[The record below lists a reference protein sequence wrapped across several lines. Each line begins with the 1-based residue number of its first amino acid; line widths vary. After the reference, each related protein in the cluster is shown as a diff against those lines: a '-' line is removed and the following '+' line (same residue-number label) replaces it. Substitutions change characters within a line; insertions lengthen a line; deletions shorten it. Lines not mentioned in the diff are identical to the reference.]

1 MTGRDV
7 LPDVLGLVARAK
19 NNRCGSLE
27 GLVYEG
33 FARNRC
39 RCMRDKIGQIDQIS
53 LARHASDG
61 AAYLL
66 GENYPR
72 RSCICRGVLIRGG
85 HHFHSPLSGFA
96 GAGGCSNDGP
106 RRRRHPSGPTSVGPM
121 RGYARPARSMVAP
134 KAKHWGL
141 PALALHW
148 SLPFPG

>member
-1 MTGRDV
+1 MFLALLRERRTTGVDPSKVLCMKV
-7 LPDVLGLVARAK
+7 LPGIAVVACATT
-19 NNRCGSLE
+19 S
-27 GLVYEG
+27 
-33 FARNRC
+33 ARLIR
-39 RCMRDKIGQIDQIS
+39 S
-53 LARHASDG
+53 PARHASDG

-106 RRRRHPSGPTSVGPM
+106 RKRRHPSGPTSVGPM